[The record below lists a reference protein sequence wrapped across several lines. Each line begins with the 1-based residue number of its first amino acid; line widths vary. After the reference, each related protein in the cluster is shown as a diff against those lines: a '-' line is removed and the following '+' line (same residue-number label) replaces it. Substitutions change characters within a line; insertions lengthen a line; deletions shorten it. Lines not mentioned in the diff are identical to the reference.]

1 MHHVVNHS
9 VQYSPDLSL
18 RHGHNLLGIKQV
30 ACDLEDLD
38 STGATIELNRHG
50 GKKEE
55 RKS

>member
-1 MHHVVNHS
+1 MVNHS
-9 VQYSPDLSL
+9 VQYSPDLGL
-18 RHGHNLLGIKQV
+18 RHGRNLLGIEQV

-50 GKKEE
+50 DKKEE

>member
-1 MHHVVNHS
+1 VVKYS

-18 RHGHNLLGIKQV
+18 RHGCNLLSIEQV
-30 ACDLEDLD
+30 VCDLEDLD
-38 STGATIELNRHG
+38 SAGATIELNRHG